1 RKLMDCPVAMKS
13 NLHDVLFAP
22 RSTKLWVANASPD
35 KQPAATQ
42 PYHAFQLTELLKH
55 QPQSDVPETPCPK
68 QPAGKAAAAPIKDDA
83 GWKSLLDGKSLT
95 GWKSVDF
102 GDEGKVSVQD
112 GAVVMEKGRPMT
124 GIVY

>member
-1 RKLMDCPVAMKS
+1 
-13 NLHDVLFAP
+13 
-22 RSTKLWVANASPD
+22 D

-124 GIVY
+124 GIVYTRGDFPKIDYEVTLEARKIAGEDFFCTTTFPVG